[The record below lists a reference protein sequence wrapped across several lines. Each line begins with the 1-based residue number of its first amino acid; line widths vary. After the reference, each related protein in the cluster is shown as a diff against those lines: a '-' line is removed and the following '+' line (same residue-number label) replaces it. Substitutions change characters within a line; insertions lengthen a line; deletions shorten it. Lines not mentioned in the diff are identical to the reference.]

1 MKGSE
6 FFPSKYLKAEEIA
19 DMVPLTVTI
28 KTVAAETLKS
38 RDKGNNQEE
47 IKPVAYFEELEK
59 GLVLNKTNW
68 YAIAALHG
76 DDSDEWGGKQIA
88 LIVMDVDS
96 FGDIVSAIRIKPVKK
111 SAGTNQKAA
120 PKKPA
125 PAQWT
130 HPADPNTPDDGW
142 SVDTAGAITTRRG
155 SRLGGLTPEQL
166 EILIEKETGEIQ
178 SAAVYLRAYLQVRET
193 PPTGGINADEPF

>member
-19 DMVPLTVTI
+19 NTVPMTVTI
-28 KTVAAETLKS
+28 KTVMAETLKS
-38 RDKGNNQEE
+38 RDKSNQEE

-59 GLVLNKTNW
+59 GIVLNKTNW
-68 YAIAALHG
+68 YTIAALHG

-96 FGDIVSAIRIKPVKK
+96 FGDIVSAIRIKPVPVKK
-111 SAGTNQKAA
+111 PTGTNQKTA

-125 PAQWT
+125 PAR
-130 HPADPNTPDDGW
+130 W

-166 EILIEKETGEIQ
+166 
-178 SAAVYLRAYLQVRET
+178 
-193 PPTGGINADEPF
+193 